1 LTSPAIPRKL
11 TLLVV
16 SDKSLGDSLT
26 DGVDLGHLSTA
37 LDAHTHVDARK
48 AILKKYEYIVL
59 ASNQES
65 FIFDQCARNEHE
77 FLCAVS
83 SEQKKKSKPC
93 QGGGWARAT

>member
-1 LTSPAIPRKL
+1 MSLISFLEASSTSAKRECDKCNNVRRNACEARRLLLTSPAIPRKL

-48 AILKKYEYIVL
+48 AILKK
-59 ASNQES
+59 N
-65 FIFDQCARNEHE
+65 RNI
-77 FLCAVS
+77 
-83 SEQKKKSKPC
+83 
-93 QGGGWARAT
+93 